1 MLKTMPNQKSVTIK
15 LTRHELIDLML
26 LCAAHYDD
34 GEKWKFLNQNLYA
47 QLKSWDEKHLD
58 EN

>member
-1 MLKTMPNQKSVTIK
+1 MLKTMPNQKPVTIK

-34 GEKWKFLNQNLYA
+34 GGKWYIEHGKCE
-47 QLKSWDEKHLD
+47 WE
-58 EN
+58 E